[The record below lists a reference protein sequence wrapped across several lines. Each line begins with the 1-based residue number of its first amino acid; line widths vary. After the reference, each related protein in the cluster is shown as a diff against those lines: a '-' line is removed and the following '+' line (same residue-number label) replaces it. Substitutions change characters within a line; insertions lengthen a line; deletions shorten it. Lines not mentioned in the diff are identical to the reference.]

1 VDDLI
6 ATLKARLSRNPRLA
20 SIEQGLLEMLRPDL
34 PIAAQQHLKPL
45 WYKDRMELVLR
56 GLSAE
61 VAPVNLELVPSLEC
75 NLHCPHC
82 TYGTWKAR
90 TVAERGSRLMPYER
104 MVVIFDRLEAAAVL
118 GVTITG
124 GGEPF
129 TNPDTSRGL
138 QYAATKEF
146 DTGVFSN
153 GTLLDGTTIEELA
166 ELDLSFIRISLNS
179 GECSSYLRFHGITDP
194 AVFEAVTSNV
204 ELLGR
209 ALFRSPT
216 TLGLAAIVNEV
227 NVDAMPSI
235 AEFVRRLYDT
245 HGDFRLDY
253 LAYRP
258 VLNYGQLSDDLTRQI
273 SPGIAQR
280 AIQGF
285 ERVKEILQGLPVQ
298 AKFAEDYFLAAARA
312 TQKSERGYSTCLG
325 HGFCG
330 SVAYDGGLYLCS
342 ERDGCPGY
350 LLGSL
355 LDFSLEEIWHSA
367 QRRTVLDNIHGCG
380 PACKVHRTNLLLHCL
395 TQHGSLSEL
404 EAAEVQA
411 FLDVIREAGEPDK
424 LSFLSW

>member
-1 VDDLI
+1 MQELI
-6 ATLKARLSRNPRLA
+6 AALKTKLSCNPRLA
-20 SIEQGLLEMLRPDL
+20 SIERGILEMLRPEL
-34 PIAAQQHLKPL
+34 PITAQQHVKAL
-45 WYKDRMELVLR
+45 WYKDRIELVLR
-56 GLSAE
+56 GLADQ

-82 TYGTWKAR
+82 TYVAWKTR
-90 TVAERGSRLMPYER
+90 TAAERGGRLMPYEQ
-104 MVVIFDRLEAAAVL
+104 MAVVFDRLEAAGVR

-129 TNPDTSRGL
+129 TNPDTCRGL
-138 QYAATKEF
+138 RYAATKNF

-153 GTLLDGTTIEELA
+153 GTLLDSEIIQRLA
-166 ELDLSFIRISLNS
+166 ELDLSFIRISLNC
-179 GECSSYLRFHGITDP
+179 GECGNYLRFHGITNP
-194 AVFEAVTSNV
+194 AVFDAVMNNI

-209 ALFRSPT
+209 ALSRSRT

-227 NVDAMPSI
+227 NIDGMPSI
-235 AEFVRRLYDT
+235 AEFVRRLYDA
-245 HGDFRLDY
+245 HRDFKLDY
-253 LAYRP
+253 LTYRP

-280 AIQGF
+280 AILGF
-285 ERVKEILQGLPVQ
+285 ERVKEILRGLPVQ
-298 AKFAEDYFLAAARA
+298 TRFAEDYFLAAAQA
-312 TQKSERGYSTCLG
+312 TQKSARGCDTCLG

-350 LLGSL
+350 LMGSL
-355 LDFSLEEIWHSA
+355 LESSLEEIWHSA

-395 TQHGSLSEL
+395 VQHGSLSVV

-411 FLDVIREAGEPDK
+411 FLDVIREAGEPEK